1 MEKLIEKA
9 NILMEALPY
18 IRRFY
23 QKTFVVKYGGHAM
36 RDEKLKENFAKDI
49 VLLNYIGIQPVIVHG
64 GGPQIGKVL
73 EQMGIESSFVDGL
86 RVTDGETMDVVEMV
100 LGGKVNKEI
109 VSLINRHGGRAVGLS
124 GKDGSLISAKKKKV
138 TRASLPD
145 RPPEIIDLGMV
156 GGVVSLDTN
165 VVHAL
170 EGERFIPVIAP
181 VGVGEHG
188 ESYNINADTV
198 AGALAIALQAEKLIL
213 MTDVEGVK
221 DKADNLIP
229 TLTAKQAEKLT
240 KSKTIAGGMIPKV
253 TCCLEALR
261 SSVKKAHI
269 IDGRVQH
276 AVLLEVFTAE
286 GIGTQIVLD

>member
-156 GGVVSLDTN
+156 GEVVSLDTK

-170 EGERFIPVIAP
+170 EGERFIPVIAS